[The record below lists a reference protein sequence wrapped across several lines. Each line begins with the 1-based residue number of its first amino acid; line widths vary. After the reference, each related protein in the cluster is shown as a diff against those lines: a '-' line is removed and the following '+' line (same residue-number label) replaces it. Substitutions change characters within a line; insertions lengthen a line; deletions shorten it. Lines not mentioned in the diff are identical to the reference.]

1 MPTMAES
8 KVISLVMDHRME
20 AYQSEQR
27 WKEAFYRWEAQ
38 FYMKYLAENVVTRKS
53 DSQSKTPF
61 RSSQY
66 IGYAHAQIETAV
78 AKSLIGMWSKFPPFE
93 VDPGAGRSFDDAN
106 VIKALHGHSLR
117 KDKMYRKTRQALRF
131 LFIYGIVPFKH
142 VWDEQWVYE
151 GQRVP
156 VMTGTDEDGNDIW
169 SYTTSRRPKVMYE
182 GPTTMIVDPY
192 SWHIDPLA
200 ESLETAR
207 YVVEDFLRSGDQ
219 IKALMQSGIY
229 RKIDLKK
236 VDYHTTTQHEQNYR
250 QRRQNVIG
258 SNEPQQ
264 ASTEGDEIAS
274 GMYDLCEHWT
284 DDEVITLVGTF
295 GGNQKVLRQD
305 PNPFHHGKKPY
316 TMWQYLDLANE
327 VWAMPMSRQL
337 EGVQS
342 ELNMIRRMRS
352 DALLQSLR
360 RMWRASPG
368 ARSRIRESD
377 LVFRPNGIVYADKDE
392 LEPLDG
398 PQLEIFSYR
407 EEEILRQDADIQ
419 TGITDVVRGTAAPS
433 TTATVGQLNANFAT
447 DRLSM
452 TLDNLADGWDEI
464 LSIRHQLY
472 RQFVSQ
478 AQVVKVAGADG
489 LKLITAE
496 AEQIRG
502 EYDFRFICGR
512 GMGAREVQR
521 TQLLNMLTIAAQ
533 NPQVG
538 LRVDFDKLIVDT
550 FATFDALPDPTKYL
564 LKQPWQE
571 IPQEQELMVMLTG
584 VAMPVNV
591 NDNHLG
597 HLQYLAEIEGTG
609 QLDNLPPEIR
619 QLVDEHWKEHVPFLQ
634 NMLASQ
640 QGTGASGSPKRPML
654 PGAATEEADV
664 LKAVNRQNAPMVAP
678 NA

>member
-1 MPTMAES
+1 MALSES
-8 KVISLVMDHRME
+8 KLISLVIDHRTE

-38 FYMKYLAENVVTRKS
+38 FYMKYLAEHLATRKS

-61 RSSQY
+61 RSTQY

-78 AKSLIGMWSKFPPFE
+78 AKSLIGMWQKFPPFE
-93 VDPGAGRSFDDAN
+93 ADPGAGRSFEDAN
-106 VIKALHGHSLR
+106 VIKHLHGHSLR
-117 KDKMYRKTRQALRF
+117 KDRMYRKTRHALRF

-142 VWDEQWVYE
+142 AWDEQWVFE
-151 GQRVP
+151 GARTP
-156 VMTGTDEDGNDIW
+156 VIMGQDENGEDIW
-169 SYTTSRRPKVMYE
+169 GYETQRGAKLLYE

-200 ESLETAR
+200 ENLETSR
-207 YVVEDFLRSGDQ
+207 YVVEDFLRSTDQ
-219 IKALMQSGIY
+219 IEALMKRGVY
-229 RKIDLKK
+229 RKVDLSK
-236 VDYHTTTQHEQNYR
+236 VDYHTVTQHEQNYR

-258 SNEPQQ
+258 SNEAQQ
-264 ASTEGDEIAS
+264 SSSEKDEIVG
-274 GMYDLCEHWT
+274 GMYDVCEHWT

-295 GGNQKVLRQD
+295 GGKQKILRHD

-360 RMWRASPG
+360 SMWRASPA

-377 LVFRPNGIVYADKDE
+377 LIFRPNGIVYADKDE
-392 LEPLDG
+392 LERLDG
-398 PQLEIFSYR
+398 PQLELFSYK

-419 TGITDVVRGTAAPS
+419 TGITDVVRGSAAPS
-433 TTATVGQLNANFAT
+433 TTATVGQLNANFAS

-452 TLDNLADGWDEI
+452 TLDNLADGWEDI
-464 LSIRHQLY
+464 LTMRHQLY

-478 AQVVKVAGADG
+478 AQVVKVAGPDG
-489 LKLITAE
+489 LKLITAD

-512 GMGAREVQR
+512 GMGQREVQR

-538 LRVDFDKLIVDT
+538 LRTNFDNLIVDT
-550 FATFDALPDPTKYL
+550 FATFDALPDPTRYL

-584 VAMPVNV
+584 VPMQVNV
-591 NDNHLG
+591 NDNHVQ
-597 HLQYLAEIEGTG
+597 HLQVLAELTEGP
-609 QLDNLPPEIR
+609 QWENLPPEIQ
-619 QLVDEHWKEHVPFLQ
+619 QLVEEHGKQHIPMAA
-634 NMLASQ
+634 NMLAAQ
-640 QGTGASGSPKRPML
+640 QATGASGSPKRPML
-654 PGAATEEADV
+654 PGAATEEADIM
-664 LKAVNRQNAPMVAP
+664 KAVNRQNAPMVTP